1 MKLGLTVSTALP
13 TAVPRVFFS
22 KIWRAWLGA
31 IMSVFLAFS
40 ASSAAVAAED
50 AAQLSKDAH
59 AALQSLY
66 ADVPAA
72 KVLGEEAQAILVF
85 PSITKAGLVVGGQYG
100 EGVLIRGG
108 KTVGYYRTAGASYG
122 LQAGVQKYGYAM
134 MFMTDAAF
142 QAFSKAEGFEVG
154 VGPTVVVVDE
164 GMARN
169 ATTATMKEDIYAFVF
184 GQKGLMAGIG
194 IQGTK
199 ITKITK

>member
-1 MKLGLTVSTALP
+1 MKLGQSVSTPVTGAPVL
-13 TAVPRVFFS
+13 AVAKV
-22 KIWRAWLGA
+22 WQVLLGA
-31 IMSVFLAFS
+31 LVGVLLVFS
-40 ASSAAVAAED
+40 AATAHAAD
-50 AAQLSKDAH
+50 AAQIDKEAR
-59 AALQSLY
+59 AALESLY
-66 ADVPAA
+66 AKVPAA
-72 KVLGEEAQAILVF
+72 KVLGEKAKAILVF

-100 EGVLIRGG
+100 EGVLLQGG
-108 KTVGYYRTAGASYG
+108 KTTGYYSTAGASYG

-134 MFMTDAAF
+134 MFMTDEAF
-142 QAFSKAEGFEVG
+142 QALKKLEGFEVG

-199 ITKITK
+199 ITKVDKK

>member
-13 TAVPRVFFS
+13 TAVPRVFVS

-31 IMSVFLAFS
+31 TMSVFLAFS
-40 ASSAAVAAED
+40 ASSAVAAED

-72 KVLGEEAQAILVF
+72 KSLGDKAKAILVF
-85 PSITKAGLVVGGQYG
+85 PSITKAGLVIGGQYG
-100 EGVLIRGG
+100 EGVLMRGG
-108 KTVGYYRTAGASYG
+108 KAVGYYSTAGASYG

-142 QAFSKAEGFEVG
+142 QALDKAEGFEVG
-154 VGPTVVVVDE
+154 IGPTVVVVDE

-169 ATTATMKEDIYAFVF
+169 ATTATLKEDIYAFVF

>member
-1 MKLGLTVSTALP
+1 MKLGQSVSTPMTGAPVAAL
-13 TAVPRVFFS
+13 ARVS
-22 KIWRAWLGA
+22 QALLGA
-31 IMSVFLAFS
+31 LIGVLLVFS
-40 ASSAAVAAED
+40 AATAHAAD
-50 AAQLSKDAH
+50 AAQLDKEAR
-59 AALQSLY
+59 AALESLY
-66 ADVPAA
+66 AKVPAA
-72 KVLGEEAQAILVF
+72 KVLGEKAKAILVF

-100 EGVLIRGG
+100 EGVLLQGG
-108 KTVGYYRTAGASYG
+108 KTAGYYSTAGASYG

-134 MFMTDAAF
+134 MFMTDEAF
-142 QAFSKAEGFEVG
+142 QSLKKLEGFEVG

-199 ITKITK
+199 ITKIDKK

>member
-1 MKLGLTVSTALP
+1 MKLCQSVSGPRASMNGTWSAL
-13 TAVPRVFFS
+13 
-22 KIWRAWLGA
+22 IGA
-31 IMSVFLAFS
+31 LLSVCLAFS
-40 ASSAAVAAED
+40 ASSAVAEEAAVLNKE
-50 AAQLSKDAH
+50 AQ

-66 ADVPAA
+66 AQVPAA
-72 KVLGEEAQAILVF
+72 KVLGEQAKAILVF
-85 PSITKAGLVVGGQYG
+85 PDITKAGLVIGGQYG

-108 KTVGYYRTAGASYG
+108 KTVGYYSTAGASYG

-142 QAFSKAEGFEVG
+142 QALSKAEGFEVG
-154 VGPTVVVVDE
+154 VGPTVVIVDE

-184 GQKGLMAGIG
+184 DQKGLMAGLG

-199 ITKITK
+199 ITKIAK

>member
-1 MKLGLTVSTALP
+1 MKLGQSVSLAMP
-13 TAVPRVFFS
+13 TAVPAATVPQ
-22 KIWRAWLGA
+22 AWQLLIA
-31 IMSVFLAFS
+31 TIISILLVFS
-40 ASSAAVAAED
+40 ASTARAAD
-50 AAQLSKDAH
+50 AAQLSKDAQ

-72 KVLGEEAQAILVF
+72 KVLGEKARAILVF

-100 EGVLIRGG
+100 EGVLMRGG
-108 KTVGYYRTAGASYG
+108 KTVGYYSTAGASYG

-142 QAFSKAEGFEVG
+142 QALDKAEGFEVG
-154 VGPTVVVVDE
+154 IGPTVVVVDE
-164 GMARN
+164 GMAKN
-169 ATTATMKEDIYAFVF
+169 ATTATLKEDIYAFVF

-199 ITKITK
+199 ITKIAK

>member
-1 MKLGLTVSTALP
+1 MKLGQSVPLAMP
-13 TAVPRVFFS
+13 TAVPAAT
-22 KIWRAWLGA
+22 IPQAWQLLIA
-31 IMSVFLAFS
+31 TIISILLVFS
-40 ASSAAVAAED
+40 ASTARAAD
-50 AAQLSKDAH
+50 AAQLSKDAQ

-72 KVLGEEAQAILVF
+72 KVLGDKARAILVF

-100 EGVLIRGG
+100 EGVLMRGG
-108 KTVGYYRTAGASYG
+108 KTAGYYSTAGASYG

-142 QAFSKAEGFEVG
+142 QALDKAEGFEVG
-154 VGPTVVVVDE
+154 IGPTVVVVDE
-164 GMARN
+164 GMAKN
-169 ATTATMKEDIYAFVF
+169 ATTATLKEDIYAFVF

-199 ITKITK
+199 ITKIAK

>member
-13 TAVPRVFFS
+13 TAVPRVFVS

-40 ASSAAVAAED
+40 ASSAAAAED
-50 AAQLSKDAH
+50 AAQLNKDAQ

-72 KVLGEEAQAILVF
+72 KALGDKAKAILVF
-85 PSITKAGLVVGGQYG
+85 PSITKAGLVIGGQYG
-100 EGVLIRGG
+100 EGVLMRGG
-108 KTVGYYRTAGASYG
+108 KAVGYYSTAGASYG

-142 QAFSKAEGFEVG
+142 QALDKAEGFEVG
-154 VGPTVVVVDE
+154 IGPTVVVVDE

-169 ATTATMKEDIYAFVF
+169 ATTATLKEDIYAFVF

>member
-1 MKLGLTVSTALP
+1 MKLGQSVSTPVTGAP
-13 TAVPRVFFS
+13 VVAVAKV
-22 KIWRAWLGA
+22 WQVLLGA
-31 IMSVFLAFS
+31 LVGVLLVFS
-40 ASSAAVAAED
+40 AATAHAAD
-50 AAQLSKDAH
+50 AAQLDKEAR

-66 ADVPAA
+66 AKVPAA
-72 KVLGEEAQAILVF
+72 KVLGEKAKAILVF

-100 EGVLIRGG
+100 EGVLLQGG
-108 KTVGYYRTAGASYG
+108 KTTGYYSTAGASYG

-134 MFMTDAAF
+134 MFMTDEAF
-142 QAFSKAEGFEVG
+142 QALKKLEGFEVG

-199 ITKITK
+199 ITKVDKK